1 MSNKLLTPKFL
12 TSKMAATAVQH
23 VFNNTL
29 LSEDMAS
36 LMNRK
41 QGHIVILVPAMLD
54 ERVAN
59 YPNWPNY
66 TVRPH
71 LLYEQS
77 EGTKESWEY
86 PFADI
91 ARCKALQLWQNRND
105 DGQTDSNAHL
115 LFPGDTPYWGGVK
128 RHGMVVA
135 FSGERPW
142 IDQLISGNTADM
154 LKALGRD
161 AFERSSDK
169 TEGLSFLS

>member
-1 MSNKLLTPKFL
+1 MSNTLLTPKFL
-12 TSKMAATAVQH
+12 TSKMASTAVQH
-23 VFNNTL
+23 VFNSTL
-29 LSEDMAS
+29 LSKDMAP

-54 ERVAN
+54 ERIDD

-66 TVRPH
+66 AVQPH

-77 EGTKESWEY
+77 EGAEESWEY
-86 PFADI
+86 PFDNI
-91 ARCKALQLWQNRND
+91 ARCKALQLWHGRND

-115 LFPGDTPYWGGVK
+115 LFPGDTHYWGGVK

-135 FSGERPW
+135 FSGEKPW

-169 TEGLSFLS
+169 ADGLSFLS